1 MPRIKKVKRAGQGP
15 DSARSMEPPKVFVM
29 DRDIESQL
37 PEDDDDIPPPPPLYR
52 QVRKKTAPE
61 PVPLS
66 PPPPEIDDIDL
77 PSNEYVQVPLQKKT
91 SVRAVP
97 NDLENALKSNPEFE
111 LGEDYG
117 IYDEQF
123 DGGKTR
129 KHSKVRK
136 YGRKTKTKRRGK
148 KSRKSKT
155 RLR

>member
-1 MPRIKKVKRAGQGP
+1 
-15 DSARSMEPPKVFVM
+15 M

-97 NDLENALKSNPEFE
+97 NDIENALKSNPEFD
-111 LGEDYG
+111 LGPDYG
-117 IYDEQF
+117 VYDEQF

-129 KHSKVRK
+129 KHSRS
-136 YGRKTKTKRRGK
+136 GRKTKTRRRGK
-148 KSRKSKT
+148 KSRRKSRK
-155 RLR
+155 

>member
-1 MPRIKKVKRAGQGP
+1 MPRIKKVKKAGQGP
-15 DSARSMEPPKVFVM
+15 RSLEPPHVFVM

-97 NDLENALKSNPEFE
+97 NDIENALKSNPEFD
-111 LGEDYG
+111 LGPDYG
-117 IYDEQF
+117 VYDEQF
-123 DGGKTR
+123 DGGKHRKTQ
-129 KHSKVRK
+129 KHSRS
-136 YGRKTKTKRRGK
+136 G
-148 KSRKSKT
+148 RKSKT
-155 RLR
+155 RRRGKGKKSRRKSRK